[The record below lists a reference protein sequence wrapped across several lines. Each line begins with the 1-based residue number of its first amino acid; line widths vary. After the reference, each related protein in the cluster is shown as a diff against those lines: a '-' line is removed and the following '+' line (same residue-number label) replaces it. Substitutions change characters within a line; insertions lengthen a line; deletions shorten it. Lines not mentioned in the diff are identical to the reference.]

1 MKKIFMLLF
10 VLSIILSCNDGDFD
24 VPSFDFSDEVIN
36 DCGDLVLFKIN
47 ESEALIVELSNNSI
61 YTSSTSSL
69 SLNNTISY
77 RIFNDNVSSS
87 YFCNDIPPTLPTISD
102 EWIGSGTL
110 VVDNIITRDDE
121 DKVEEPA
128 DLVDDPLTTT
138 INEADI
144 DEDGIPNYYD
154 LDDDGDGILTR
165 NEIEIDALD
174 NVILIDT
181 DSDGI
186 PNYLDDDDD
195 NDGILTIDES
205 FTLDGDIDGI
215 VDYLDSDTTDV
226 LVAPNLNEPL
236 INTYKL
242 SYLATFT
249 IENMGLSN
257 NDGNTIN
264 HETYD
269 YGVKAGDLIIT
280 N

>member
-195 NDGILTIDES
+195 NDGVLTIDES